1 MGKHPFY
8 PSSSSR
14 EQLSCCFFKS
24 VCFGVGWS
32 TADEA
37 KNEQSVIWTAPEQ
50 IAWKEP
56 QWLALILKPS
66 LTQINPL
73 QPEGQRKLLIS
84 THLFIF
90 RQKIK
95 QLGTAMLCPWQGSC
109 KHVRACKASLHRL
122 NWKWTWDCDIFQQ
135 SVLPQWRKA
144 VFRKG
149 TDWFLG
155 YEVTKNHHFDENER
169 FLLNLCF
176 YKTLNNP
183 TDVKHCHFVRTAG
196 TLKQIFAKRMFWC
209 YQGKITQDF
218 NFIGN
223 FNLSCSFSGKVRKK
237 K

>member
-1 MGKHPFY
+1 MGKHPFC
-8 PSSSSR
+8 PRSSSR

-37 KNEQSVIWTAPEQ
+37 KYEQSFIWTAPEQ
-50 IAWKEP
+50 IGCKEP

-84 THLFIF
+84 THLFIC

-95 QLGTAMLCPWQGSC
+95 QLGAAMRCPWQGSC
-109 KHVRACKASLHRL
+109 KHMWELARL
-122 NWKWTWDCDIFQQ
+122 LCTGLTGNGFGIVDIFQQ

-149 TDWFLG
+149 TDCFFGGVKLPSFWWKQKIPVEYVFL
-155 YEVTKNHHFDENER
+155 
-169 FLLNLCF
+169 
-176 YKTLNNP
+176 
-183 TDVKHCHFVRTAG
+183 
-196 TLKQIFAKRMFWC
+196 
-209 YQGKITQDF
+209 
-218 NFIGN
+218 
-223 FNLSCSFSGKVRKK
+223 
-237 K
+237 